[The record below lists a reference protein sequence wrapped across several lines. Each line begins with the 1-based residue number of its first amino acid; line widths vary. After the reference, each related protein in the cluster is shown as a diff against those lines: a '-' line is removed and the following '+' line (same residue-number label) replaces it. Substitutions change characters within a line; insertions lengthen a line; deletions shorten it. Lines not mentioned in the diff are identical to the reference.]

1 MDFQPYHFRTWLQFV
16 PLKKLSFSIWNQ
28 SFIVRNILCKYTTQS
43 RAHQYILIFH
53 FIFLCRLCTIF
64 FRFSQRW
71 FLIIVVKPCAWFM
84 CNTMLCNYEE
94 KSLLPVDDLKLLQT
108 IEELPKKK
116 QNMSPNLNVTI
127 ATTMTDTGVQ
137 SLL

>member
-1 MDFQPYHFRTWLQFV
+1 
-16 PLKKLSFSIWNQ
+16 
-28 SFIVRNILCKYTTQS
+28 
-43 RAHQYILIFH
+43 
-53 FIFLCRLCTIF
+53 
-64 FRFSQRW
+64 
-71 FLIIVVKPCAWFM
+71 M